1 MWITEMPERQTL
13 HTSVASFSAN
23 GGKFNLLLP
32 ESKLLNLC
40 SRKRE
45 RERERE
51 SSSIA
56 LHFSAKDVHEE
67 REMRSAQSSELGKKR
82 SRCSDEPD
90 RGVVKKDEV
99 DCDDRTPFR

>member
-1 MWITEMPERQTL
+1 MTMSRRIFSMWITEMPERQTL

-45 RERERE
+45 RAHLSRSIFRRRMYMKNERCE
-51 SSSIA
+51 A
-56 LHFSAKDVHEE
+56 LN
-67 REMRSAQSSELGKKR
+67 RQSLGK
-82 SRCSDEPD
+82 S
-90 RGVVKKDEV
+90 GVAAQMNPIEES
-99 DCDDRTPFR
+99 